1 MIVLYR
7 EIMMLRLRAGYCETG
22 AVAPNSAKFRGG
34 GCRGSQN
41 LTNGGGLGE
50 GLAIII
56 YFLSDKNIHFL
67 EFLR

>member
-7 EIMMLRLRAGYCETG
+7 EIMMLWLRAGYGETG
-22 AVAPNSAKFRGG
+22 AGAPNSAKFREGG

-41 LTNGGGLGE
+41 LTKGGGGV
-50 GLAIII
+50 AIII